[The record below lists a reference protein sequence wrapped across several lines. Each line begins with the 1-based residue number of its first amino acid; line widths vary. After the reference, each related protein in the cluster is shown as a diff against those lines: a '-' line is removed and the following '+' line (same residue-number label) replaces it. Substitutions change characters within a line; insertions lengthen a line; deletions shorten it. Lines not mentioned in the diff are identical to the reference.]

1 MLSAGA
7 CLWATPRGPA
17 DFAAVPTASQLE
29 IPFRSRKPAK
39 EDPMST
45 QQDNP
50 FKRNDDTMFSEQAP
64 RKSGKRTLLIG
75 CGIFGLL
82 GMLVCCGGV
91 AYFAYQGPK
100 LMAQAVNA
108 AMAVQLQ
115 QQLAADPNVQ
125 QKIGTIE
132 SLEFDFT
139 RMIEE
144 AQKPGAGG
152 EPRMAFRIK
161 GTNGQ
166 GYVMVVQDPS
176 SPNGVGIKS
185 GTLIMDDGTEFPL
198 DMSAVRSAPPST
210 LEINMDDVITEGQPD
225 QQ

>member
-1 MLSAGA
+1 M
-7 CLWATPRGPA
+7 
-17 DFAAVPTASQLE
+17 
-29 IPFRSRKPAK
+29 
-39 EDPMST
+39 M
-45 QQDNP
+45 
-50 FKRNDDTMFSEQAP
+50 
-64 RKSGKRTLLIG
+64 
-75 CGIFGLL
+75 
-82 GMLVCCGGV
+82 
-91 AYFAYQGPK
+91 
-100 LMAQAVNA
+100 
-108 AMAVQLQ
+108 
-115 QQLAADPNVQ
+115 
-125 QKIGTIE
+125 
-132 SLEFDFT
+132 
-139 RMIEE
+139 EE
-144 AQKPGAGG
+144 AQKQGAGG